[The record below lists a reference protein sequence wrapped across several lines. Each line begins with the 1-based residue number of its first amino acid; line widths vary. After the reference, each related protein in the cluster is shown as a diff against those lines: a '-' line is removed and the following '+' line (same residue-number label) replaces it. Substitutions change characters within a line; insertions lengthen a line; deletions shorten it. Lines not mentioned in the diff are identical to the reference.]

1 LRVPSMAS
9 YYSNVT
15 MVKHAW
21 SQSDVATYLQQ
32 VRENP
37 KALIWLV
44 LAAYATYW
52 AFTIIYNLTL
62 HPLAHFPGPFF
73 CRISNLPQCYYEA
86 ILNGQFM
93 PEIDKY
99 HEKYGPV
106 VRINP
111 NEVHIK
117 DSSMYHAVYKNPA
130 FTKDPGSYALGVSQ
144 GMAFTISIDQHKEKR
159 RTLNPCF
166 SKLCVSNMEDTL
178 YNELGKV
185 VSKIKEYERKGEQVP
200 IAELLYCYTADI
212 ISSHFLG
219 QNLNLIAAANF
230 IERSAEMQSFTKGI
244 WMAVHFSFI
253 RYILVATPRWML
265 AYLSGTFVDVIWFVE
280 RLAQAAIKK
289 FDLEKA
295 LQKKA
300 YEETIFDRMLCDNAR
315 REEKGRKARPLNFRE
330 LADEGT
336 GILNAGTEPS
346 AIMLCY
352 ATYFFSLFS
361 HVQKP
366 LLDELASVELQDGR
380 LPLRKLEALPYLTGF
395 IKESLRYMPLIPG
408 RLPRVVPNGGLYV
421 PAVNKTIPEGCVVG
435 LSQLHIS
442 FDPEVFPSPH
452 EFKPERW
459 FAESGKDLDHWVLAF
474 SKGRTDC
481 IGKTLAYAEM
491 YLVLANLFTGFD
503 MELAPGSREGME
515 WDDRV
520 VAHSKQNLR
529 ILVKSRTA

>member
-1 LRVPSMAS
+1 MAS
-9 YYSNVT
+9 YYANLTT
-15 MVKHAW
+15 MVQHAW
-21 SQSDVATYLQQ
+21 SQGDVATYVQQ
-32 VRENP
+32 IRENP
-37 KALIWLV
+37 QALVWLLV
-44 LAAYATYW
+44 AAYATYW

-62 HPLAHFPGPFF
+62 HPLAHFPGPFL

-99 HEKYGPV
+99 HEKYGRSAPS
-106 VRINP
+106 P
-111 NEVHIK
+111 
-117 DSSMYHAVYKNPA
+117 SVYKNPA

-159 RTLNPCF
+159 KTLNPCF
-166 SKLCVSNMEDTL
+166 SKLCISNMEDTL
-178 YNELGKV
+178 YDEYDKV
-185 VSKIKEYERKGEQVP
+185 FSKIKEYERKGEQVP

-219 QNLNLIAAANF
+219 KNLDLIAAPNF

-280 RLAQAAIKK
+280 RAAQAAIKT
-289 FDLEKA
+289 FDLDKA

-300 YEETIFDRMLCDNAR
+300 YEETIFDRMLSENAR
-315 REEKGRKARPLNFRE
+315 REEKGRKVRPLHFRE

-352 ATYFFSLFS
+352 ATYFFSRFP

-366 LLDELASVELQDGR
+366 LLEELASVERQNGR

-408 RLPRVVPNGGLYV
+408 RLPRVVPKGGLYV

-442 FDPEVFPSPH
+442 FDPEVFPSPY
-452 EFKPERW
+452 EFRPERW

-491 YLVLANLFTGFD
+491 YLVLANLFTSFD
-503 MELAPGSREGME
+503 MTLAPGSREGME

-529 ILVKSRTA
+529 ILVKSKTA